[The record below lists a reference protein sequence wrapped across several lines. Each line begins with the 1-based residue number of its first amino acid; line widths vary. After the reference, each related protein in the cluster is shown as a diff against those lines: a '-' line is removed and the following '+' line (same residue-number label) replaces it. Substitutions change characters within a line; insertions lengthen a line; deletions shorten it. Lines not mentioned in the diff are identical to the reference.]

1 MNGED
6 EVISLNELENVKSL
20 KDKQQSSF
28 ATLVVKDSYSKKDGS
43 KYLNMV
49 KFEWAE

>member
-1 MNGED
+1 MKGED
-6 EVISLNELENVKSL
+6 DVISLNELEDARRL
-20 KDKQQSSF
+20 KEKQRSSF
-28 ATLVVKDSYSKKDGS
+28 ATLVVKDPYCKKGGS